1 MTWQVAHRHGS
12 MGRWA
17 NRAGKSGARRTPT
30 ALLEGLES
38 RQLFAA
44 LPFAAG
50 NTLVEVQTTYGN
62 IWIEMFDSTTPLT
75 VQNFLQYVN
84 ADRYDGTFIH
94 RHAENF
100 VLQMGGYKLDDQ
112 GTPQHIETFAAVQNE
127 FNISNTAKTVAMA
140 KLGTDP
146 NSATSEFFFNLGD
159 NRGTPPNGLDYQ
171 NGGFTVF
178 GQVVNGW
185 DVVLKITGLEIVNAG
200 SPYDTLPVRENYT
213 GGTIVDNNL
222 VKINDV
228 KVISSPGWSQEAKND
243 AVVRGAGSASGQS
256 LFITT
261 NELGRPIAFY
271 QASSTSGWTVSDMSL
286 QSGAPAITGKI
297 TAWFDTNDARF
308 YAAAPSAAGL
318 LLFTRPTTGFWTMR
332 NLGTEIATSQIVNS
346 DVSVFTSTDGLNH
359 VAGTNSS
366 GELVIFDQTATKDSS
381 GNYTWIFA
389 NIATRDLGPAGKTM
403 PIWVGDITTFV
414 TSWNGQN
421 VAGLDAEGK
430 IQVVWWAPGLSA
442 WTTDNLSDLTGAPA
456 ITGSLTSY
464 LTSWGGINLAG
475 TDSSGKLNVT
485 WWVPGSN
492 WVTNNLTD
500 QFSGPSLVTTS
511 LSSYVTPWGGL
522 NIAGLDSNGK
532 INVYWWAPG
541 MTDWL
546 VTNLSDITTGAVA
559 PSGRMTGIASPA
571 GTINLVGKAANGD
584 VLRFFWNPGD
594 GGTWSFLN
602 LSSTASFF

>member
-1 MTWQVAHRHGS
+1 LIGKA
-12 MGRWA
+12 GR
-17 NRAGKSGARRTPT
+17 RPAG
-30 ALLEGLES
+30 LLEALEP
-38 RQLFAA
+38 RQLLATQ
-44 LPFAAG
+44 PFAPG

-62 IWIEMFDSTTPLT
+62 IWIEMFDSVTPKT
-75 VQNFLQYVN
+75 VENFLKYVN

-94 RHAENF
+94 RHAKNF
-100 VLQMGGYKLDDQ
+100 VLQGGGYKLDDQ

-127 FNISNTAKTVAMA
+127 FHRSNLAKTVAMA
-140 KLGTDP
+140 KLGSDP
-146 NSATSEFFFNLGD
+146 NSATSEFFFNLTD
-159 NRGTPPNGLDYQ
+159 NSSNLDNQ

-213 GGTIVDNNL
+213 SGTITDNNL

-228 KVISSPGWSQEAKND
+228 KVISSPGWSQEAKSD
-243 AVVRGAGSASGQS
+243 AVVRGTGSAQGQS
-256 LFITT
+256 LFITN

-271 QASSTSGWTVSDMSL
+271 QASSTADWTVSDLSL
-286 QSGAPAITGKI
+286 QSGAPTITGKL
-297 TAWFDTNDARF
+297 TAWFDTNDSRF

-318 LLFTRPTTGFWTMR
+318 LLFTRSTTGFWNVR
-332 NLGTEIATSQIVNS
+332 NLGTEISTSQIVNS

-359 VAGTNSS
+359 VAGTTSN
-366 GELVIFDQTATKDSS
+366 GQLVIFDQTATKDSG
-381 GNYTWIFA
+381 GNYTWTFA
-389 NIATRDLGPAGKTM
+389 NIATRDLIPNGKTM
-403 PIWVGDITTFV
+403 PVWVGDITTYV
-414 TSWNGQN
+414 TSWNGLN
-421 VAGLDAEGK
+421 VAGLDSNGK

-475 TDSSGKLNVT
+475 TDSNGKLNVT
-485 WWVPGSN
+485 WWVPGAN

-500 QFSGPSLVTTS
+500 QFAGPTLVTTS

-522 NIAGLDSNGK
+522 NIAGLDANGK

-541 MTDWL
+541 MSDWV

-559 PSGRMTGIASPA
+559 PSGRMTGVASPS
-571 GTINLVGKAANGD
+571 GTINLVGKSASGAA
-584 VLRFFWNPGD
+584 LRYYWNPGD
-594 GGTWSFLN
+594 GGTWTFLD
-602 LSSTASFF
+602 LSATASFF

>member
-1 MTWQVAHRHGS
+1 
-12 MGRWA
+12 MGWTTAVRE
-17 NRAGKSGARRTPT
+17 SARRWGLSRVSGRGPVSMLE
-30 ALLEGLES
+30 ALEP
-38 RQLFAA
+38 RQVLSA

-50 NTLVEVQTTYGN
+50 NTLVEVQTNYGN
-62 IWIEMFDSTTPLT
+62 IWIEMFNTTTPLT

-94 RHAENF
+94 RHARNF
-100 VLQMGGYKLDDQ
+100 VLQGGGYKLDSN

-127 FNISNTAKTVAMA
+127 YQLSNLAKTVAMA
-140 KLGTDP
+140 KQGGDP
-146 NSATSEFFFNLGD
+146 NSATSEFFFNLAD
-159 NRGTPPNGLDYQ
+159 NSSNLNNQ

-185 DVVLKITGLEIVNAG
+185 DVVLRITGLEIVNAG

-213 GGTIVDNNL
+213 SGTITDEHL

-228 KVISSPGWSQEAKND
+228 RVISSPGWSQEAKSD

-256 LFITT
+256 LFITN
-261 NELGRPIAFY
+261 NELSRPIIFH
-271 QASSTSGWTVSDMSL
+271 QASSTASWTVSDLSL
-286 QSGAPAITGKI
+286 QTGAPTITGKL
-297 TAWFDTNDARF
+297 TAWFDTNDSRF

-318 LLFTRPTTGFWTMR
+318 LLFTRSTTGFWTVR

-359 VAGTNSS
+359 VAGTT
-366 GELVIFDQTATKDSS
+366 GAGQLVIFSQTSTKDTDGDYSW
-381 GNYTWIFA
+381 TFA
-389 NIATRDLGPAGKTM
+389 NIATRDLIPNGKTM
-403 PIWVGDITTFV
+403 PTWVGDITTYV
-414 TSWNGQN
+414 TSWNGMN
-421 VAGLDAEGK
+421 VAGLDSDGK

-456 ITGSLTSY
+456 ITGTLTSY

-475 TDSSGKLNVT
+475 TDAGGKLNVT

-500 QFSGPSLVTTS
+500 QFSGPTLVTTS
-511 LSSYVTPWGGL
+511 VSSYVTPWGGL
-522 NIAGLDSNGK
+522 NITGLDANGK

-541 MTDWL
+541 MTDWV
-546 VTNLSDITTGAVA
+546 VTNLSDITTGAVT
-559 PSGRMTGIASPA
+559 PSGRMTGVASPS
-571 GTINLVGKAANGD
+571 GTINLVGKAATGE
-584 VLRFFWNPGD
+584 VLRYYWNPGD
-594 GGTWSFLN
+594 GGTWTFLN
-602 LSSTASFF
+602 MTTTASFY